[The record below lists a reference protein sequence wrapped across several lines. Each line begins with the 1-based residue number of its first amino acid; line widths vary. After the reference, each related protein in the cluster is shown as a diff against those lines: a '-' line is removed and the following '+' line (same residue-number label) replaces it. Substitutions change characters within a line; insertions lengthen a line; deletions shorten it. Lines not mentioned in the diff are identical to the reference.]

1 MRPVMCDDGCDCM
14 FGSKNCDS
22 NIHLSHAQPQHHHNT
37 IHTLHA
43 CAGQPAA
50 QSTSVLPE
58 SSHKPYLCR
67 ASIMPSTKKADLIQQ
82 LKEHGEEAHDKMTVI
97 EIKARLEVLKG
108 DSPKTEVGTLEARL
122 KEMYTRSRDRKSQ
135 FQKFLQD
142 RGITFSEHATV
153 VQMVAA
159 AERQITEEFEVNG
172 AEKMNFGKFSSMTMD
187 NVIEDHPSYAQWC
200 HQTAAESDTASWRL
214 QRFARYMTMKQAKS
228 SIEYQYQQTGTM
240 GHKTI
245 PDKDKAAKADGYLK
259 GKKPSPSA
267 SSQPSVESFSLVGSA
282 SVSSGTADRLLTD
295 EAKEIARLK
304 AELLEL
310 KSEKAEMEQTL
321 SRNKGRREM

>member
-1 MRPVMCDDGCDCM
+1 MVGVVFVESMSEC
-14 FGSKNCDS
+14 
-22 NIHLSHAQPQHHHNT
+22 
-37 IHTLHA
+37 
-43 CAGQPAA
+43 A
-50 QSTSVLPE
+50 QSCVMMVAIACLGVRTVILTSTFPTVNPNITTIPFTPYTLVPVSLQPRAQA

-67 ASIMPSTKKADLIQQ
+67 SSIMPSTKKADLIQQ

-135 FQKFLQD
+135 FQRFLQD

-245 PDKDKAAKADGYLK
+245 
-259 GKKPSPSA
+259 
-267 SSQPSVESFSLVGSA
+267 
-282 SVSSGTADRLLTD
+282 
-295 EAKEIARLK
+295 
-304 AELLEL
+304 
-310 KSEKAEMEQTL
+310 
-321 SRNKGRREM
+321 RERKRPRKRMAT